1 MVIRAVL
8 FPVRLTYGVGRAGLK
23 TGYKAGR
30 LSVGST
36 YKAGRFV
43 GPSRLLA
50 LGVGVAIGL
59 LVAPTSGQELRDR
72 LRRRLAARGAP
83 ASDEAVAER
92 VRYELSH
99 SPRTWH
105 LPQPAVEVVGGTAIL
120 TGGAPHET
128 GKADIERAAAAVPG
142 VAEVDSHLVIGASG
156 NGDTQSDGDTQ
167 S

>member
-1 MVIRAVL
+1 MLIRALTFPLVL
-8 FPVRLTYGVGRAGLK
+8 GYGLGKAGVK

-36 YKAGRFV
+36 YKVGRHV
-43 GPSRLLA
+43 GVSRLLA
-50 LGVGVAIGL
+50 LGVGVGIGL
-59 LVAPTSGQELRDR
+59 LIAPTSGQELRDR
-72 LRRRLAARGAP
+72 LARQLTSRRAP
-83 ASDEAVAER
+83 ASDDAVAER

-105 LPQPAVEVVGGTAIL
+105 LPQPTVDVVAGRAIL

-142 VAEVDSHLVIGASG
+142 VADVESRLVVGATG
-156 NGDTQSDGDTQ
+156 NGDVHA
-167 S
+167 

>member
-1 MVIRAVL
+1 MVVRAVM
-8 FPVRLTYGVGRAGLK
+8 FPVRMTYAVGKAGTK
-23 TGYKAGR
+23 VGYTAGR

-36 YKAGRFV
+36 YKVGRFV
-43 GPSRLLA
+43 GLTRVLA
-50 LGVGVAIGL
+50 LGTGVAIGL
-59 LVAPTSGQELRDR
+59 LVAPTTGQELRDR
-72 LRRRLAARGAP
+72 LRRTLAARRAP

-105 LPQPAVEVVGGTAIL
+105 LPQPAVEVAGGTAIL
-120 TGGAPHET
+120 SGGAPHET

-142 VAEVDSHLVIGASG
+142 VAEVESHLVIGATG
-156 NGDTQSDGDTQ
+156 NGDTS